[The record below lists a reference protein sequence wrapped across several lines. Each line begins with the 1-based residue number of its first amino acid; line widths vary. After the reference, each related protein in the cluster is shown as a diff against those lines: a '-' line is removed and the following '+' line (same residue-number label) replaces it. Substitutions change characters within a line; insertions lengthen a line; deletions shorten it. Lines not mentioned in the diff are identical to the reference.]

1 VKYLIKKVTDILKE
15 MGQYIDKPS
24 PLQVTQMYE
33 AAFER
38 LGISSNSA
46 TNRKRRRGE
55 LMWTTTVRNLR
66 TQQTQ

>member
-1 VKYLIKKVTDILKE
+1 
-15 MGQYIDKPS
+15 
-24 PLQVTQMYE
+24 MYE